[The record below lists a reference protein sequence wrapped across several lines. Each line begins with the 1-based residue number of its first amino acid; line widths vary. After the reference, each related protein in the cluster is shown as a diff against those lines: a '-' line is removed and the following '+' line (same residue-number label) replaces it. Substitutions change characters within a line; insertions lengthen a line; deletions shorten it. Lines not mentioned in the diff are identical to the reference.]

1 MTFCALSS
9 AKGMDIKMEVK
20 KRRTKNNEKMNV
32 RDYITAAIMYVLM
45 FLVYAGVGAPIGM
58 TVAGSLFVFAACA
71 VVWGTIFILLFTK
84 VNKKGVVLL
93 FGLIWA
99 AMQLMS
105 FWGVAIVIAIGAVI
119 AELLWDKLD
128 RRKFSTMLLC
138 FTVQVIFLY
147 LGMTLPLIF
156 MKDMYL
162 AAVSAYADLYS
173 TVFDMLI
180 GPMFFVGLAATVVGC
195 IVGAFLGKLLLK
207 KHFAKAGI
215 V

>member
-1 MTFCALSS
+1 
-9 AKGMDIKMEVK
+9 MEVK

-119 AELLWDKLD
+119 AELLWDKLN

>member
-1 MTFCALSS
+1 
-9 AKGMDIKMEVK
+9 MEVK

-71 VVWGTIFILLFTK
+71 VVWGTIFMLLFTK

-173 TVFDMLI
+173 TVFNMLI

-207 KHFAKAGI
+207 KHFEKAGI

>member
-1 MTFCALSS
+1 MKSNT
-9 AKGMDIKMEVK
+9 AKLK
-20 KRRTKNNEKMNV
+20 KSDKMNV
-32 RDYITAAIMYVLM
+32 RDYITAAILYVLM

-71 VVWGTIFILLFTK
+71 VVWGTIFMLLFTK
-84 VNKKGVVLL
+84 VNKKGIVLL

-105 FWGVAIVIAIGAVI
+105 FWGVALVIAVGAVI
-119 AELLWDKLD
+119 AELFWRTLD
-128 RRKFSTMLLC
+128 RHKFSTMLLC
-138 FTVQVIFLY
+138 FTVQVVFLY
-147 LGMTLPLIF
+147 LGMTIPLIF

-180 GPMFFVGLAATVVGC
+180 GPMFFS
-195 IVGAFLGKLLLK
+195 FL
-207 KHFAKAGI
+207 
-215 V
+215 

>member
-1 MTFCALSS
+1 
-9 AKGMDIKMEVK
+9 MEVK

-71 VVWGTIFILLFTK
+71 VVWGTIFMLLFTK

-105 FWGVAIVIAIGAVI
+105 FWG
-119 AELLWDKLD
+119 
-128 RRKFSTMLLC
+128 
-138 FTVQVIFLY
+138 
-147 LGMTLPLIF
+147 
-156 MKDMYL
+156 
-162 AAVSAYADLYS
+162 
-173 TVFDMLI
+173 
-180 GPMFFVGLAATVVGC
+180 GC
-195 IVGAFLGKLLLK
+195 NSNCYWCCNCRVIVG
-207 KHFAKAGI
+207 
-215 V
+215 

>member
-1 MTFCALSS
+1 
-9 AKGMDIKMEVK
+9 MEVK

-207 KHFAKAGI
+207 KHFEKSGI

>member
-1 MTFCALSS
+1 
-9 AKGMDIKMEVK
+9 MEVK

-84 VNKKGVVLL
+84 VNKRGVVLL

-156 MKDMYL
+156 MKDKYL

-207 KHFAKAGI
+207 KHFEKAGI

>member
-1 MTFCALSS
+1 
-9 AKGMDIKMEVK
+9 MEVK

-180 GPMFFVGLAATVVGC
+180 GPMFFVVLAATVVGC

-207 KHFAKAGI
+207 KHFEKAGI

>member
-1 MTFCALSS
+1 
-9 AKGMDIKMEVK
+9 MEVK

-58 TVAGSLFVFAACA
+58 TMAGSLFVFAACA

-207 KHFAKAGI
+207 KHFEKAGI

>member
-1 MTFCALSS
+1 
-9 AKGMDIKMEVK
+9 MEVK
-20 KRRTKNNEKMNV
+20 KKRTKNNEKMNV

-119 AELLWDKLD
+119 AELLWDKLN

-207 KHFAKAGI
+207 KHFEKAGI

>member
-1 MTFCALSS
+1 
-9 AKGMDIKMEVK
+9 MEVK

-71 VVWGTIFILLFTK
+71 VVWGTIFMLLFTK

-173 TVFDMLI
+173 TVFNMLI
-180 GPMFFVGLAATVVGC
+180 GPMFFCGISCYSRRVYSWSIPWEITSKK
-195 IVGAFLGKLLLK
+195 AF
-207 KHFAKAGI
+207 
-215 V
+215 

>member
-1 MTFCALSS
+1 
-9 AKGMDIKMEVK
+9 MEVK

-32 RDYITAAIMYVLM
+32 RDYITAAIMCVLM

-207 KHFAKAGI
+207 KHFEKAGI

>member
-207 KHFAKAGI
+207 KHFEKAGI

>member
-1 MTFCALSS
+1 
-9 AKGMDIKMEVK
+9 MEVK

-173 TVFDMLI
+173 TEFDMLI

>member
-1 MTFCALSS
+1 
-9 AKGMDIKMEVK
+9 MEVK

-71 VVWGTIFILLFTK
+71 VVWGTIFIPLFTK

-207 KHFAKAGI
+207 KHFEKAGI

>member
-1 MTFCALSS
+1 
-9 AKGMDIKMEVK
+9 MEVK

-99 AMQLMS
+99 AMQFMS

-207 KHFAKAGI
+207 KHFEKAGI

>member
-1 MTFCALSS
+1 
-9 AKGMDIKMEVK
+9 MEVK

-71 VVWGTIFILLFTK
+71 VVWGTIFILIFTK

>member
-1 MTFCALSS
+1 
-9 AKGMDIKMEVK
+9 MEVK

-180 GPMFFVGLAATVVGC
+180 GPMFFFFFSATVVGC

-207 KHFAKAGI
+207 KHFEKAGI

>member
-1 MTFCALSS
+1 
-9 AKGMDIKMEVK
+9 MEVK

-71 VVWGTIFILLFTK
+71 VVWGTIFMLLFTK

-147 LGMTLPLIF
+147 LGMTLPLTF

-173 TVFDMLI
+173 TVFNMLI
-180 GPMFFVGLAATVVGC
+180 GPMFFCGISCYSRRVYSWSIPWEITSKK
-195 IVGAFLGKLLLK
+195 AF
-207 KHFAKAGI
+207 
-215 V
+215 

>member
-1 MTFCALSS
+1 
-9 AKGMDIKMEVK
+9 MEVK

-45 FLVYAGVGAPIGM
+45 FLVYAGVGAPIGR

-207 KHFAKAGI
+207 KHFEKAGI

>member
-1 MTFCALSS
+1 
-9 AKGMDIKMEVK
+9 MEVK
-20 KRRTKNNEKMNV
+20 KKRTKNNEKMNV

-71 VVWGTIFILLFTK
+71 VVWGTIFMLLFTK

-119 AELLWDKLD
+119 AELLWDKLN

-207 KHFAKAGI
+207 KHFEKAGI

>member
-1 MTFCALSS
+1 
-9 AKGMDIKMEVK
+9 MEVK
-20 KRRTKNNEKMNV
+20 KKRTKNNEKMNV

-71 VVWGTIFILLFTK
+71 VVWGTIFMLLFTK

-119 AELLWDKLD
+119 AELLWDKLN

-207 KHFAKAGI
+207 KHFQKAGI

>member
-1 MTFCALSS
+1 
-9 AKGMDIKMEVK
+9 MEVK
-20 KRRTKNNEKMNV
+20 KKRTKNNEKMNV

-71 VVWGTIFILLFTK
+71 VVWGTIFMLLFTK

-173 TVFDMLI
+173 TVFNMLI

-207 KHFAKAGI
+207 KHFEKAGI

>member
-1 MTFCALSS
+1 
-9 AKGMDIKMEVK
+9 MEVR

-71 VVWGTIFILLFTK
+71 VVWGTIFMLLFTK

-173 TVFDMLI
+173 TVFNMLI

-207 KHFAKAGI
+207 KHFEKAGI

>member
-1 MTFCALSS
+1 
-9 AKGMDIKMEVK
+9 MEVK
-20 KRRTKNNEKMNV
+20 KRKTKNNEKMNV

-207 KHFAKAGI
+207 KHFEKAGI

>member
-1 MTFCALSS
+1 
-9 AKGMDIKMEVK
+9 MEVK

-71 VVWGTIFILLFTK
+71 VVWGTIFMLLFTK

-105 FWGVAIVIAIGAVI
+105 FWGVAIVIVIGAVI

-207 KHFAKAGI
+207 KHFEKAGI

>member
-1 MTFCALSS
+1 
-9 AKGMDIKMEVK
+9 MEVK

-138 FTVQVIFLY
+138 FTVQMIFLY

-207 KHFAKAGI
+207 KHFEKAGI

>member
-1 MTFCALSS
+1 
-9 AKGMDIKMEVK
+9 MEVK

-173 TVFDMLI
+173 TVCDMLI

-207 KHFAKAGI
+207 KHFEKAGI